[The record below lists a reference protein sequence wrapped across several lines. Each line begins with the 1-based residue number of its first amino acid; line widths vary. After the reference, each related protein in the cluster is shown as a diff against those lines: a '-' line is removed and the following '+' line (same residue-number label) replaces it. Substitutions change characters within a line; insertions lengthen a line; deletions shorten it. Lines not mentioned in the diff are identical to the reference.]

1 MKASDLRIG
10 NLVYNVLKEVITVDS
25 IRDAGVNG
33 YSIET
38 IKLIPLTEERLLKFG
53 FEGHD
58 YTCPENGTLFKN
70 DTFTLVIDD
79 FSKIVIQSD
88 FSFGIAELHGE
99 EDVAFSNDI
108 LDSVH
113 RLQNLYFALTGEE
126 LKLKE
131 ND

>member
-38 IKLIPLTEERLLKFG
+38 IKPIPLTEEWLLKFG
-53 FEGHD
+53 FDKYRTDKAINYKKGLLRF
-58 YTCPENGTLFKN
+58 TFANKGVFKGKN
-70 DTFTLVIDD
+70 FLM
-79 FSKIVIQSD
+79 
-88 FSFGIAELHGE
+88 IANIINYKNINH
-99 EDVAFSNDI
+99 
-108 LDSVH
+108 VH
-113 RLQNLYFALTGEE
+113 QLQNLYFALTGEE
-126 LKLKE
+126 LKLKQ